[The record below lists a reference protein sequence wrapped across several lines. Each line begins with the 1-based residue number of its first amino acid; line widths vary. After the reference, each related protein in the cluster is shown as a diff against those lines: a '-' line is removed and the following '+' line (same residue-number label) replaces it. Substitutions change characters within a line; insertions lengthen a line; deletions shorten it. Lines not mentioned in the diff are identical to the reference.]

1 MQPVALELESDFTGI
16 NHPAPPGSCNL
27 CFLSWSL
34 QTLETTTIAFYHK
47 MTNVIGLMKIQ
58 TFNRRA
64 RGGEGG
70 GGGNQ
75 FLSKTIKSL
84 KVQPIYPQYPPSTKS
99 INQWQNKYNLYLLQ
113 STKVFATAN
122 FLSSTCCGFITHRFI
137 YGDMEAHA
145 WPCFVI
151 ISFAISL

>member
-1 MQPVALELESDFTGI
+1 MQPVALGTGQRF
-16 NHPAPPGSCNL
+16 HRKQSPCPARASCNL

-64 RGGEGG
+64 RGGGV
-70 GGGNQ
+70 GGNQ

-84 KVQPIYPQYPPSTKS
+84 KVQPIYPQYPPTTKY